1 MRAFQ
6 PNIILGFHG
15 CTKEIGEKV
24 IRGKEELI
32 PSHNP
37 YDWLGEGVYFWE
49 NDYDRAWEFAKETEK
64 NEPFVIGAV
73 IYLGH
78 CLDLTQQKNIRIVK
92 AAYTNLIAESV
103 KKGVKN
109 TPGKYGGITG
119 DLLNRKLDCAVINAI
134 HEFNAGHGIQE
145 YDSVKAA
152 FWEGEELYETAGFRE
167 KNHIQI
173 CVRNPQCIIGYFL
186 PRI

>member
-1 MRAFQ
+1 M
-6 PNIILGFHG
+6 
-15 CTKEIGEKV
+15 
-24 IRGKEELI
+24 
-32 PSHNP
+32 
-37 YDWLGEGVYFWE
+37 
-49 NDYDRAWEFAKETEK
+49 
-64 NEPFVIGAV
+64 
-73 IYLGH
+73 
-78 CLDLTQQKNIRIVK
+78 
-92 AAYTNLIAESV
+92 IAESV